1 MNLHPSRCLICGA
14 FDSVVVHHYG
24 RPDTYERA
32 VGVAEANFSRAWVRC
47 GGCGFHYSQYSR
59 DPNVLDRIYDE
70 AYRSEDAPWRV
81 HSVRETFDAVITL
94 PLERSETKQR
104 VRWIKDRLDRLSV
117 SGHVYLNGMPCSF
130 LDVGGANAIFA
141 HEFRDRRWQP
151 HIVDPST
158 AGAALCADLGI
169 PYVRGPLESGRF
181 DRRFNLITLTYV
193 LEHLRDPS
201 QALRAARQAVKGD
214 GAIFVE
220 VPDAACFDVRPADD
234 DIFNACHLWMFAAA
248 DLSRLLWA
256 NGFEPVA
263 EERATSVRGH
273 EALKVLAVP
282 V

>member
-1 MNLHPSRCLICGA
+1 MNLNPSRCLICGA
-14 FDSVVVHHYG
+14 FDSVVVNRYDT
-24 RPDTYERA
+24 PDSYERA
-32 VGVAEANFSRAWVRC
+32 VGVTETDFSRAWVRC

-59 DPNVLDRIYDE
+59 DPDVLDRIYDE
-70 AYRSEDAPWRV
+70 AYRAKDARWRAC
-81 HSVRETFDAVITL
+81 SVRETFDTVVNL

-104 VRWIKDRLDRLSV
+104 VRWIKDRLDALAV
-117 SGHVYLNGMPCSF
+117 GGQVYLNGAPCSF

-158 AGAALCADLGI
+158 AGAALSADLGI
-169 PYVRGPLESGRF
+169 PYVRGALECGRF
-181 DRRFNLITLTYV
+181 DDQFNLVTLTYV
-193 LEHLRDPS
+193 LEHLRDPGK
-201 QALRAARQAVKGD
+201 ALRATRQAVKKD
-214 GAIFVE
+214 GALFVE
-220 VPDAACFDVRPADD
+220 VPDAACFTVRPPDD
-234 DIFNACHLWMFAAA
+234 DIFNACHLWMFSAA